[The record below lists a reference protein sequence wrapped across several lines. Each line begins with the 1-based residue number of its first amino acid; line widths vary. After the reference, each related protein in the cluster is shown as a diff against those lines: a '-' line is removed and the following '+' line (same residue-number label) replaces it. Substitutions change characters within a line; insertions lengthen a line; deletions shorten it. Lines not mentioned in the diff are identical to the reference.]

1 MTHLTTPLIATIVLS
16 AAVAMA
22 RPSAAQDLAVTFE
35 GIKTPTGAIMVALFD
50 SEATFDSANG
60 QPLRSVAVPATS
72 AQVQTVFKDLPA
84 GRYGIK
90 SFHDVDGDGKMA
102 TNPFGMPTEPF
113 AFSNKATIMMGPP
126 KWAEAAFSVDALVTT
141 HIMAID

>member
-1 MTHLTTPLIATIVLS
+1 MTHFRTPLLATAVLT
-16 AAVAMA
+16 AAFVMV

-50 SEATFDSANG
+50 SEAAFDGADG
-60 QPLRSVAVPATS
+60 RPLRSVAIPATG
-72 AQVQTVFKDLPA
+72 ARVQTLFKDLPA

-113 AFSNKATIMMGPP
+113 AFSNRATIMMGPP
-126 KWAEAAFSVDALVTT
+126 KWAAAAFSVDAPTTT
-141 HIMAID
+141 HVMAID

>member
-1 MTHLTTPLIATIVLS
+1 MTHFRIPLLAIALLTAGFVM
-16 AAVAMA
+16 V

-50 SEATFDSANG
+50 SEAAFDGAG
-60 QPLRSVAVPATS
+60 GKPLRSVAVPATG
-72 AQVQTVFKDLPA
+72 AQVQAVFKDLPA

-90 SFHDVDGDGKMA
+90 SFHDADGDGKMA

-113 AFSNKATIMMGPP
+113 AFSNKATVMMGPP
-126 KWAEAAFSVDALVTT
+126 KWAEAAFSVDAPTTT